1 MHSTTELS
9 MPQQSTNSSL
19 QTGQLEIGINLT
31 SVSDWSTQYPFLN
44 FFKNART
51 WATSAQGIWDT
62 DELGKLDVDED
73 GWVRSIPKQGV
84 AMTHLR
90 TIVPNAP
97 KFDRYVVRYKGEG
110 TLTYAGDGGVYK
122 DEAASQPGR
131 DVIVASGSE
140 PIVLGITS
148 TDPNG
153 NGNYIRDIEVVPE
166 PFANLPDSQIFNPD
180 FLDHLKG
187 FETLRFMG
195 WMQTNGSTQ
204 KEWRDRPQLAD
215 SAYATEDGVPLEV
228 MIELANQTG
237 IDPWFNMP
245 HMATDDYV
253 RNFAKMVREN
263 LDPELKVYIEYSNEV
278 WGAWE
283 EAYEYA
289 TQQGTDRFGS
299 SSQNPRID
307 FHAQRTSEIGRIWDQ
322 EFGSQKDRT
331 IGVLGANH
339 SEANEAKIALDYIR
353 NTGMSLAE
361 AGIDKLAVAPYF
373 GTYFGS
379 AENQPDIQRWM
390 QDSDGGLSKL
400 FKEITEGGQL
410 EHGGRGGA
418 LQLAYD
424 RTQQN
429 IDVAN
434 EAGIEVI
441 AYEGGQHLVGLGSMQ
456 ENQALTDLLIEA
468 NRDPRMGEIY
478 REYFAKWD
486 EQGGGLFAD
495 FTDVKPPSKYGSWG
509 SKENLYDEGGP
520 KWDAVQD
527 LIEASAQRPVQASM
541 TVGDDTTVS
550 NLNTNF
556 QTIVTDDLKKIS
568 NLCLSTDFRNEN
580 STLEEQAPTLS
591 SQNLPNFRGVGL
603 DSDSQLGTQV
613 GLSLSDISGTST
625 DNNTVDFYTVENA
638 DGAVLDELT
647 GRLVQP
653 GEASYAELVLNQW
666 LKNTNLIRDVI
677 DLGEKV
683 ASDQILASYKILAPY
698 SRANGAVEFL
708 LTQNAGIQW
717 SKINAYAAIADAD
730 SDGVTRIPGSADQL
744 TFENL

>member
-1 MHSTTELS
+1 ML
-9 MPQQSTNSSL
+9 SSL
-19 QTGQLEIGINLT
+19 WYFVVAALQLGLLSHPDCVDLILDLHLDFSTPYMRPTIELPTPQLSTDLAPQTGLDIGINLT

-51 WATSAQGIWDT
+51 WATSSQSVWDT
-62 DELGKLDVDED
+62 GELGKLDIDED

-110 TLTYAGDGGVYK
+110 TLTYTGDGGVYK
-122 DEAASQPGR
+122 DEAASQPGK
-131 DVIVASGSE
+131 DIIIASGSE
-140 PIVLGITS
+140 SIVLGITS

-166 PFANLPDSQIFNPD
+166 PFANLPASQVFNPD

-204 KEWRDRPQLAD
+204 KEWRDRPQIGN

-253 RNFAKMVREN
+253 RNFAKTVKEN
-263 LDPELKVYIEYSNEV
+263 LDPELKVYVEYSNEV
-278 WGAWE
+278 WGSWE
-283 EAYEYA
+283 EAYKYA

-299 SSQNPRID
+299 SSQHPRID

-322 EFGSQKDRT
+322 EFGSQTDRA
-331 IGVLGANH
+331 IGVLGAKH
-339 SEANEAKIALDYIR
+339 SDANEAKIALDYIR
-353 NTGMSLAE
+353 STGMSLAE

-441 AYEGGQHLVGLGSMQ
+441 AYEGGQHLVGLGAMQ
-456 ENQALTDLLIEA
+456 ENQALTDLLIAA

-478 REYFAKWD
+478 KEYFAKWN

-495 FTDVKPPSKYGSWG
+495 FTDVKVPSKYGSWG

-527 LIEASAQRPVQASM
+527 LIEASAQQPIQASVPVQ
-541 TVGDDTTVS
+541 VDTTVNNVDS
-550 NLNTNF
+550 NF
-556 QTIVTDDLKKIS
+556 QTIVTNELKKVS
-568 NLCLSTDFRNEN
+568 GLCLSTDFRDEN
-580 STLEEQAPTLS
+580 SMTEQAPTLN
-591 SQNLPNFRGVGL
+591 SQHLLGLTGVGL
-603 DSDSQLGTQV
+603 GSDSQVDTQV
-613 GLSLSDISGTST
+613 GLSLSAIGGVSVY
-625 DNNTVDFYTVENA
+625 NNTDSFYTVENA

-666 LKNTNLIRDVI
+666 LKNTNLTHDATDSVV
-677 DLGEKV
+677 KV
-683 ASDQILASYKILAPY
+683 ASDQILAPY
-698 SRANGAVEFL
+698 SRANEAAEFL
-708 LTQNAGIQW
+708 LT
-717 SKINAYAAIADAD
+717 
-730 SDGVTRIPGSADQL
+730 
-744 TFENL
+744 